1 LKTQPLQPMPLRQG
15 LRMMS
20 EPISVDSQGKE
31 KNRGVGA
38 EEFLKAMV
46 LARFKGRRKALEAA
60 NQNQGG

>member
-1 LKTQPLQPMPLRQG
+1 MPLRQG

>member
-1 LKTQPLQPMPLRQG
+1 
-15 LRMMS
+15 MMS

-46 LARFKGRRKALEAA
+46 LGRFKVKKKGPGGR
-60 NQNQGG
+60 